1 MHFVFS
7 DPKGIQNRAR
17 NGHSSD
23 CSLDSCSLQDL
34 RIHRNE
40 IHSKLVAIMR
50 ERLTA
55 NLKQLPGTAAAWGT
69 GAPGRKQPS
78 AFAQTN
84 AKQLRI
90 LCQASCASTQTLL
103 AFLLLCKQ
111 RCIRVAS

>member
-1 MHFVFS
+1 
-7 DPKGIQNRAR
+7 
-17 NGHSSD
+17 
-23 CSLDSCSLQDL
+23 
-34 RIHRNE
+34 
-40 IHSKLVAIMR
+40 MR

-90 LCQASCASTQTLL
+90 LCQASCASAQTLL
-103 AFLLLCKQ
+103 VPLLQCKSGCS
-111 RCIRVAS
+111 RFASLPRQQHKTLSHGAKLG

>member
-1 MHFVFS
+1 
-7 DPKGIQNRAR
+7 
-17 NGHSSD
+17 
-23 CSLDSCSLQDL
+23 
-34 RIHRNE
+34 
-40 IHSKLVAIMR
+40 MR

-90 LCQASCASTQTLL
+90 LCQASCASAQTLL
-103 AFLLLCKQ
+103 AFSCS
-111 RCIRVAS
+111 ASRAASGFYTICGSSTKACRMVLS